1 LASFSDLDTSRL
13 TVLPSEVDGE
23 GKDGDS
29 YPFRLCPSEVEILF
43 GITVV
48 GTLPLFS
55 VWFGFSF
62 F

>member
-1 LASFSDLDTSRL
+1 MHHSRGFLGLLFDLDISRL
-13 TVLPSEVDGE
+13 TVLPSSIGGE

-48 GTLPLFS
+48 
-55 VWFGFSF
+55 
-62 F
+62 